1 MTERSRR
8 PALLSRRAALM
19 GLGVAGLL
27 VRSAPALAQTAMPAA
42 PAAQARTLTAGPA
55 RARLRPAP
63 ALDTEI
69 WAFDGATPGPAL
81 RIKLGETLRLTV
93 TNKTTAPLSL
103 HWHGLRGEAAMDGVG
118 GFSQAPIAPG
128 ASFEYRL
135 TPPDSG
141 TILYRPLVVGAAAEP
156 AARGLSGM
164 LIVEEAEPPPVDLD
178 LPVLVTDW
186 LLGDDNALQ
195 PFAPA
200 SPEGAAAGRLGSWV
214 TVNGGSPPQ
223 RVAVL
228 PGARI
233 RLRLANACNAR
244 IMRLRFD
251 GIKAVVI
258 AVDGQPT
265 ESFEPVR
272 AQLPFA
278 PGTRY
283 DLLIDMPS
291 EAGATAIVTALV
303 GSGVPLVRLVAEGA
317 AKPPSTAP
325 MALKSNPS
333 LPAAVRL
340 QDALRPQIV
349 IEGGARVAPD
359 FKLDLTGIDPARP
372 WRINGG
378 IGDGAGKPLFSVK
391 RGTPIV
397 LAIDNRTA
405 FFQPLHVHGHC
416 FRLLHPLDDGWE
428 PYFLDTVQ
436 IPDGKR
442 LHIAFIAA
450 NPGRWLISSTVLERF
465 DRGLWTWFEVT

>member
-1 MTERSRR
+1 MTERSCR

-19 GLGVAGLL
+19 GLGVAGLP

-42 PAAQARTLTAGPA
+42 PAALARTLTAGPA

-141 TILYRPLVVGAAAEP
+141 TILYRPLVIGAAAEP

-200 SPEGAAAGRLGSWV
+200 SPEGA
-214 TVNGGSPPQ
+214 
-223 RVAVL
+223 
-228 PGARI
+228 
-233 RLRLANACNAR
+233 
-244 IMRLRFD
+244 
-251 GIKAVVI
+251 
-258 AVDGQPT
+258 
-265 ESFEPVR
+265 
-272 AQLPFA
+272 
-278 PGTRY
+278 
-283 DLLIDMPS
+283 
-291 EAGATAIVTALV
+291 
-303 GSGVPLVRLVAEGA
+303 
-317 AKPPSTAP
+317 
-325 MALKSNPS
+325 
-333 LPAAVRL
+333 
-340 QDALRPQIV
+340 
-349 IEGGARVAPD
+349 
-359 FKLDLTGIDPARP
+359 
-372 WRINGG
+372 
-378 IGDGAGKPLFSVK
+378 
-391 RGTPIV
+391 
-397 LAIDNRTA
+397 
-405 FFQPLHVHGHC
+405 
-416 FRLLHPLDDGWE
+416 
-428 PYFLDTVQ
+428 
-436 IPDGKR
+436 
-442 LHIAFIAA
+442 
-450 NPGRWLISSTVLERF
+450 
-465 DRGLWTWFEVT
+465 